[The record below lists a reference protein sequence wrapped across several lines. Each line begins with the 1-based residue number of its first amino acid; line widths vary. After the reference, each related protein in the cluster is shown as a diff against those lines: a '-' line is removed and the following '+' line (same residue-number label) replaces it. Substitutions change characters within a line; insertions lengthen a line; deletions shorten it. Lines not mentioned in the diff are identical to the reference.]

1 MPKPLVE
8 RIDGHLV
15 AFVLFVLILVAIMS
29 IFGIVVWGEAHA
41 C

>member
-15 AFVLFVLILVAIMS
+15 AFVLFVLILVAI
-29 IFGIVVWGEAHA
+29 IATVGVVAWEGAHA